1 MTFTRLLV
9 LGETHAPENL
19 AAHLASAG
27 VLAVETGTENHVPAS
42 MEGTALQVSTSG
54 ATRLLNAGVELDL
67 LSPGPGWLATVPGHL
82 LGRRLICIRLG
93 KLPSAWDGPGTFHLA
108 EQEYGT
114 HGFETNYPD
123 PAAFLRKFNAPSY
136 RSPNLQFG
144 LHVIASTHV
153 KYTDRYR
160 VFITHGQMTASTRMA
175 AKPHP
180 RRHRQFFEGT
190 APDQTKA
197 AEHFGQVVADAT
209 AWNQPP
215 GFSIDVGT
223 APDGSWQLIKAAPAW
238 AADPLE
244 ANPSGVV
251 ASILAAQEPGLG
263 RWKWVPDELFQRIL
277 MPAYPASEA
286 TSN

>member
-9 LGETHAPENL
+9 LGPTHPPENL
-19 AAHLASAG
+19 AAHLASSGA
-27 VLAVETGTENHVPAS
+27 LTVEAGTENHIPAT
-42 MEGTALQVSTSG
+42 MDGTALQVSTSG
-54 ATRLLNAGVELDL
+54 ATRLLNAGVDLDL

-82 LGRRLICIRLG
+82 LGRRLICTRLG
-93 KLPSAWDGPGTFHLA
+93 KLPSVWDGPGTFYLA

-114 HGFETNYPD
+114 LGFETSYPD

-144 LHVIASTHV
+144 LRVIASTPV
-153 KYTDRYR
+153 KYVDRYR
-160 VFITHGQMTASTRMA
+160 IFIANGQVTASTRMT

-180 RRHRQFFEGT
+180 RRARQFFEGT
-190 APDQTKA
+190 TPDQTKA
-197 AEHFGQVVADAT
+197 AEHFGQAVADAT

-215 GFSIDVGT
+215 GFSIDIGT

-244 ANPSGVV
+244 ANPAGVV
-251 ASILAAQEPGLG
+251 TSILAAQEPAFG
-263 RWKWVPDELFQRIL
+263 RWKWVPDELFQRIIFRSW
-277 MPAYPASEA
+277 PAPAKA
-286 TSN
+286 